1 MGAGGMAM
9 ETGRMILCILGAMV
23 GAGLAS
29 GQEIMR
35 FFTQYGPASQG
46 LILLSG
52 AVMTAL
58 MARLLRRGRLGL
70 EGALAGGAPGKILLW
85 ALLLGTGGGMTAAAG
100 ELFAL
105 TLPLRHARS
114 LGMLCTLLPG
124 LLLARRSLSALEYAS
139 RLLLPLLLAAILLC
153 MRHTQA
159 GEITAAETA
168 GKSPLLGALQALCY
182 AGMNVLLSAEVL
194 CEAGARCDARTG
206 CRGAAWCGGALC
218 GILLLFNEAL
228 LRGPAEARQAEL
240 PMVLMLRE
248 YGKAGFYLSAAVL
261 YLAVITTLFAVLRA
275 QRALALSKRRQ
286 ALAGI
291 ATLLTALCGFE
302 RIVAVVYPVLGFFSF
317 LMICWPLRRKETAS
331 GAPGNGGNARR
342 GHPGA
347 DFVGRQ
353 RRG

>member
-1 MGAGGMAM
+1 MAM
-9 ETGRMILCILGAMV
+9 ETGRLILCILGAMV

-29 GQEIMR
+29 GREIMR
-35 FFTQYGPASQG
+35 FFTQYGPASQA
-46 LILLSG
+46 LILLSC

-58 MARLLRRGRLGL
+58 MARLMRRGRLGL
-70 EGALAGGAPGKILLW
+70 GGALAGGTAGKILFW
-85 ALLLGTGGGMTAAAG
+85 TLLLGTGGGMTAAAG

-124 LLLARRSLSALEYAS
+124 LLLARRSLTALECAS

-153 MRHTQA
+153 LRKTQT
-159 GEITAAETA
+159 GEIAASETPA
-168 GKSPLLGALQALCY
+168 ESLLLGALQALCY

-194 CEAGARCDARTG
+194 CEAGARCDTRTG

-228 LRGPAEARQAEL
+228 LRGPMEARQAEL
-240 PMVLMLRE
+240 PMVLLLRG

-275 QRALALSKRRQ
+275 QRALAPDGRRQ
-286 ALAGI
+286 TLAGA

-302 RIVAVVYPVLGFFSF
+302 RTVSVIYPVLGFFSL
-317 LMICWPLRRKETAS
+317 LMICWPQRKKKAVS
-331 GAPGNGGNARR
+331 GDGGNARR

-347 DFVGRQ
+347 NLIARQGR
-353 RRG
+353 R